1 MLSTL
6 PKGVL
11 FGKIHDMDYDP
22 VVPGADT
29 AKIGMC
35 RT

>member
-11 FGKIHDMDYDP
+11 IGKIHDMDNNP
-22 VVPGADT
+22 IVPSAVT

-35 RT
+35 RA